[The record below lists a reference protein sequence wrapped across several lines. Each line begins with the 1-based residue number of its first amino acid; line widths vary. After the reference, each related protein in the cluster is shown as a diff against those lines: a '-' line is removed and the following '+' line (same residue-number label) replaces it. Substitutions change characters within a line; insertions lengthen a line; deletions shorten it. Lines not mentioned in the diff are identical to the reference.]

1 LQRAKIVLF
10 HCLMVIV
17 LLFPATPTET
27 RASSVDTMHNNP
39 LVRQT
44 IEDLAQ
50 RESMPPADIEV
61 VSVEEVVWPDTSM
74 GCPQPDMRY
83 RQVLKDGAR
92 IILRAR
98 GRQRIYHS
106 GGNRTPFLCSHKIAN
121 QGIHQIDQAP
131 KSNDI
136 EN

>member
-1 LQRAKIVLF
+1 
-10 HCLMVIV
+10 MVIV

-27 RASSVDTMHNNP
+27 RASSVDTMHKNP
-39 LVRQT
+39 LVRQA

-74 GCPQPDMRY
+74 GCPHPDMRY
-83 RQVLKDGAR
+83 LQVLQDGAR

-98 GRQRIYHS
+98 GRQRVYHS
-106 GGNRTPFLCSHKIAN
+106 GGSRVPFLCSHKIAN
-121 QGIHQIDQAP
+121 QGIHQSDRAP
-131 KSNDI
+131 NLDDI
-136 EN
+136 ES